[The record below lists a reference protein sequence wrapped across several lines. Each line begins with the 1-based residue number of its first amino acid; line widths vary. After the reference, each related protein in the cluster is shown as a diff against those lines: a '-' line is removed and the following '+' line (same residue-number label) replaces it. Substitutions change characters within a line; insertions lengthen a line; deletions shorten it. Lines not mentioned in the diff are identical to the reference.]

1 MFVFDNALD
10 KDARS
15 YGYELYEA
23 NQVSGSY
30 PNINPITSATIYSSG
45 TSGANVF
52 TVAVENSTDS
62 TTTRYY
68 GRIRTIDSSGNPSE
82 WSPIVQSDQA
92 NPLISNQYISS
103 ITAAK
108 ITAGTIGA
116 HEIVLTQAGSPTS
129 YTAPANTAVIRSSN
143 YQANTAGWLI
153 RGDGYAEFDSTTIRG
168 GLKAGSVFINSDNRW
183 KSDANGNLIVNPE
196 FKVGSSTKYL
206 SYDGANTITFTGN
219 LVAAGGTFSGN
230 LSAAGGSFSGQLD
243 VGSGNTSFHVDT
255 SGNMWLGNAS
265 YASAP
270 FKVSNA
276 GVVTATSG
284 TFSGAIDVGTGSNSF
299 HVNTSGQIWS
309 GNAAYASAP
318 FRVNNDGTLYAA
330 SGTIAGSMI
339 LSSSG
344 TLTTGAGLGATTLGY
359 NASWSGGRSGVFSDG
374 YGLGF
379 ASFSYGDISVYTSTY
394 GSAPYSQMTAAETF
408 SRIINTRTL
417 TGWGQ
422 NYIAVTGALSGFQW
436 PDMGFG
442 PNDPSFVS
450 AFYATGNPAANAGF
464 SATATR
470 ISDGYQYSYNA
481 FLTTSDRRVK
491 INIEEVSEDWE
502 DKFLN
507 QIKIYQFDK
516 INFADDDDLHAYG
529 KHLGVMADEFKEL
542 FPQWESSYMLKD
554 PNGTDANMIRAVD
567 YQAMIPGLIWIAQKF
582 NRRIKELET
591 RLAALE

>member
-255 SGNMWLGNAS
+255 AGNMWLGNAS

-270 FKVSNA
+270 FRVSNA
-276 GVVTATSG
+276 GAMTATSG
-284 TFSGAIDVGTGSNSF
+284 TFSGAITGSTIDIGSGSTSF
-299 HVNTSGQIWS
+299 HVNTLGQIWS

-318 FRVNNDGTLYAA
+318 FRVDNSGSLFST
-330 SGTIAGSMI
+330 SGTIGGNNITATYLETGFGLGSSRFGDTGSRTNVGAGPYSGI
-339 LSSSG
+339 IAEATAANYSYLHGDEIATKNSSG
-344 TLTTGAGLGATTLGY
+344 VGFWLRNMGMSTNLSTAMTYQVGNTVDTYHECAIFFRE
-359 NASWSGGRSGVFSDG
+359 GGNR
-374 YGLGF
+374 
-379 ASFSYGDISVYTSTY
+379 
-394 GSAPYSQMTAAETF
+394 
-408 SRIINTRTL
+408 
-417 TGWGQ
+417 
-422 NYIAVTGALSGFQW
+422 
-436 PDMGFG
+436 
-442 PNDPSFVS
+442 
-450 AFYATGNPAANAGF
+450 FYLMENNQ
-464 SATATR
+464 SATLVSITPGA
-470 ISDGYQYSYNA
+470 Y
-481 FLTTSDRRVK
+481 SDRRLK
-491 INIEEVSEDWE
+491 DNIRSVSQQQL
-502 DKFLN
+502 DKFYSIKVHEWDWN
-507 QIKIYQFDK
+507 ANSTEEYQQIGI
-516 INFADDDDLHAYG
+516 
-529 KHLGVMADEFKEL
+529 GVGPIADELKEL
-542 FPQWESSYMLKD
+542 YPHIILDEFPDLGYTQVEYIRIL
-554 PNGTDANMIRAVD
+554 PQMICVVQDLNA
-567 YQAMIPGLIWIAQKF
+567 
-582 NRRIKELET
+582 RIKELEA